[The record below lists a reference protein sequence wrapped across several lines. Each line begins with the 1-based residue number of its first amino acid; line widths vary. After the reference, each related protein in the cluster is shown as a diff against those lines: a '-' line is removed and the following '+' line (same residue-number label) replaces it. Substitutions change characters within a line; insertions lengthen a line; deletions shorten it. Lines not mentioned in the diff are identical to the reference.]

1 MIGSDEVTVTG
12 RRKDGRRVPILV
24 GGAWQ
29 I

>member
-1 MIGSDEVTVTG
+1 MVGSDEVTVTG
-12 RRKDGRRVPILV
+12 RTKAGAEVPILV